1 MRTGVMHAFVNHEM
15 TQGSDAIWLLALHLL
30 FIAQVLL
37 LRQRLI
43 EGLSLQLF

>member
-1 MRTGVMHAFVNHEM
+1 MHGFVNHEM
-15 TQGSDAIWLLALHLL
+15 TQGSRCPIWLLALHLL
-30 FIAQVLL
+30 FNAQVLL